1 MIKVSIF
8 GTGSDGNLS
17 LIDDSITAIMIDCGL
32 NTKIIKDV
40 SIYNRLKACIIT
52 HEHNDHAKY
61 KDKIAEITD
70 IITDCTT
77 KKIDNFEITTVEAF
91 HNVKNIA
98 AYIYN
103 KIEDINIMW
112 ATDYYK
118 ISKLY
123 NEIDYIFS
131 EISYDDDILNEAL
144 ANKSVEY
151 MHYKGL
157 LNHMSLQRFC
167 NLLKNVNLN
176 FLKGIVV
183 LHESK
188 YLDRITTIDKINEI
202 TNGRC
207 SIYFGKGEYLLTKEK
222 IIKN

>member
-1 MIKVSIF
+1 MIKVNIY

-17 LIDDSITAIMIDCGL
+17 LIDDGITAIMVDCGL

-61 KDKIAEITD
+61 KDKISEITD
-70 IITDCTT
+70 IINDCTT

-91 HNVKNIA
+91 HNIKNIA

-103 KIEDINIMW
+103 KAEDINIMW

-123 NEIDYIFS
+123 NELDYIFS
-131 EISYDDDILNEAL
+131 EISYDEEILQDAIVN
-144 ANKSVEY
+144 NSVEY

-157 LNHMSLQRFC
+157 QNHMSLQRFC
-167 NLLKNVNLN
+167 SLLKNVNLN
-176 FLKGIVV
+176 VLKGIVV
-183 LHESK
+183 LHESD
-188 YLDRITTIDKINEI
+188 YLDRIIAIDKINEI

-207 SIYFGKGEYLLTKEK
+207 SIFFGRGEYLLTKEK

>member
-1 MIKVSIF
+1 MIRVNIY

-91 HNVKNIA
+91 HNIKNIA

-103 KIEDINIMW
+103 KADDINIMW

-131 EISYDDDILNEAL
+131 EISYDEEILQDAIVN
-144 ANKSVEY
+144 NSVEY

-176 FLKGIVV
+176 VLKGMVV
-183 LHESK
+183 LHESD
-188 YLDRITTIDKINEI
+188 YLDRIIAIDKINEI
-202 TNGRC
+202 TKGKC
-207 SIYFGKGEYLLTKEK
+207 SIFFGKGEYLLTKEK

>member
-17 LIDDSITAIMIDCGL
+17 LLDDSVTAIMIDCGL

-52 HEHNDHAKY
+52 HEHKDHSKFA
-61 KDKIAEITD
+61 DKIAEIVD
-70 IITDCTT
+70 ITNYCTT
-77 KKIDNFEITTVEAF
+77 KVVDNFEITTVEAF
-91 HNVKNIA
+91 HNIKNIA

-103 KIEDINIMW
+103 KADDINIMW

-131 EISYDDDILNEAL
+131 EIFLSAFDPNQRPVFTFCTKIKDSAVKLKREFIIINYLKRLWQVRHFIDAL
-144 ANKSVEY
+144 QT
-151 MHYKGL
+151 L
-157 LNHMSLQRFC
+157 LR
-167 NLLKNVNLN
+167 
-176 FLKGIVV
+176 
-183 LHESK
+183 
-188 YLDRITTIDKINEI
+188 YR
-202 TNGRC
+202 NGFRRMA
-207 SIYFGKGEYLLTKEK
+207 
-222 IIKN
+222 

>member
-1 MIKVSIF
+1 MIRVNIY

-17 LIDDSITAIMIDCGL
+17 LLDDSLTAIMIDCGL
-32 NTKIIKDV
+32 STKMIKDTSV
-40 SIYNRLKACIIT
+40 FNRLKACIVT
-52 HEHNDHAKY
+52 HQHNDHAKY
-61 KDKIAEITD
+61 KDKISEIVD
-70 IITDCTT
+70 IITDTTT

-103 KIEDINIMW
+103 EVEDISIMW

-131 EISYDDDILNEAL
+131 EISYDEEILQDAIVN
-144 ANKSVEY
+144 NSVEY

-157 LNHMSLQRFC
+157 QNHMSLQRFC
-167 NLLKNVNLN
+167 SLLKNVNPN
-176 FLKGIVV
+176 VLKGIVV
-183 LHESK
+183 LHESD
-188 YLDRITTIDKINEI
+188 YLDRIIAIDKINEI
-202 TNGRC
+202 TKGKC
-207 SIYFGKGEYLLTKEK
+207 SIFFGKGEYLLTKESITQK
-222 IIKN
+222 

>member
-1 MIKVSIF
+1 MIRVNIY

-17 LIDDSITAIMIDCGL
+17 LIDDSLTAIMIDCGL
-32 NTKIIKDV
+32 STKMIKDTSV
-40 SIYNRLKACIIT
+40 FNRLKACIVT
-52 HEHNDHAKY
+52 HQHNDHAKY
-61 KDKIAEITD
+61 KDKISEITH
-70 IITDCTT
+70 IINDCTS
-77 KKIDNFEITTVEAF
+77 KKIDNFRVTTVEAF

-103 KIEDINIMW
+103 EVEDISIMW

-144 ANKSVEY
+144 FNKEIEY

-167 NLLKNVNLN
+167 NLLKNVNLEV
-176 FLKGIVV
+176 LKGIVV
-183 LHESK
+183 LHESD
-188 YLDRITTIDKINEI
+188 YLNRILAIDKINEI
-202 TNGRC
+202 TKGRC
-207 SIYFGKGEYLLTKEK
+207 SIYFGKGEYLLTKES
-222 IIKN
+222 ITQI

>member
-1 MIKVSIF
+1 V
-8 GTGSDGNLS
+8 G
-17 LIDDSITAIMIDCGL
+17 
-32 NTKIIKDV
+32 
-40 SIYNRLKACIIT
+40 
-52 HEHNDHAKY
+52 
-61 KDKIAEITD
+61 
-70 IITDCTT
+70 
-77 KKIDNFEITTVEAF
+77 
-91 HNVKNIA
+91 
-98 AYIYN
+98 
-103 KIEDINIMW
+103 
-112 ATDYYK
+112 TDYYK

-167 NLLKNVNLN
+167 SLLKNVNLN
-176 FLKGIVV
+176 VLKGIVV
-183 LHESK
+183 LHESN
-188 YLDRITTIDKINEI
+188 YLDRIIAIDKINEI

-207 SIYFGKGEYLLTKEK
+207 SIFFGRGEYLLTKEK

>member
-1 MIKVSIF
+1 MIRVNIY

-61 KDKIAEITD
+61 KDKISEITD
-70 IITDCTT
+70 IINDISNKT
-77 KKIDNFEITTVEAF
+77 IDNFEITIVEAF
-91 HNVKNIA
+91 HNVKNNAI
-98 AYIYN
+98 YLYN
-103 KIEDINIMW
+103 KADDINIMW

-176 FLKGIVV
+176 LLKGIVV
-183 LHESK
+183 LHESN
-188 YLDRITTIDKINEI
+188 YLDRIIAIDKINEI
-202 TNGRC
+202 TGGRC
-207 SIYFGKGEYLLTKEK
+207 SIFFGKGEYLLTKEK

>member
-1 MIKVSIF
+1 MIRVNIF

-103 KIEDINIMW
+103 KNEDISIMG
-112 ATDYYK
+112 
-118 ISKLY
+118 
-123 NEIDYIFS
+123 NR
-131 EISYDDDILNEAL
+131 
-144 ANKSVEY
+144 
-151 MHYKGL
+151 L
-157 LNHMSLQRFC
+157 L
-167 NLLKNVNLN
+167 
-176 FLKGIVV
+176 
-183 LHESK
+183 
-188 YLDRITTIDKINEI
+188 
-202 TNGRC
+202 
-207 SIYFGKGEYLLTKEK
+207 
-222 IIKN
+222 